1 VGPAKNPDLHGAAP
15 DDAPVALLLID
26 VINDMEFEGGDV
38 LFAQARPIAEPLAAL
53 KQRAKAAGIPAIYAN
68 DNFGR
73 WKSDFAT
80 LVRHCTE
87 DPVRGRPIAR
97 LLAPE
102 PDDYFVLKPKHSA
115 FFATPLDTLLKY
127 LGTTTLILTGITADM
142 CVLFTAAGAFMRD
155 LHLVV
160 PEDCVASID
169 PKENA
174 QALHYMSRVMDAEV
188 CPSSDLDLA
197 ALQKPRAPEPS
208 RGITGLRGTR

>member
-1 VGPAKNPDLHGAAP
+1 VRPPKNPDLHGAAP
-15 DDAPVALLLID
+15 DDAPVVLILID
-26 VINDMEFEGGDV
+26 AINDMEFEGGDQ
-38 LFAQARPIAEPLAAL
+38 LFAQALPMAEHLAAF
-53 KQRAKAAGIPAIYAN
+53 KRRAKAAGIPAIYAN

-127 LGTTTLILTGITADM
+127 LGATTVILTGITGDM
-142 CVLFTAAGAFMRD
+142 CVLFTAAAAFMRD
-155 LHLVV
+155 LHIVV
-160 PEDCVASID
+160 AEDCVASID
-169 PKENA
+169 PEENER
-174 QALHYMSRVMDAEV
+174 ALDYMARVMDA
-188 CPSSDLDLA
+188 DIRRGAAIDLA
-197 ALQKPRAPEPS
+197 ALQKPRAA
-208 RGITGLRGTR
+208 